1 MINTVVLILPDDTID
16 TAWQDDEVSFMG
28 YFFKSKD
35 QTILKMRYDTSNVVF
50 EISLA
55 T

>member
-35 QTILKMRYDTSNVVF
+35 QTQKMRYDTSNVVF
-50 EISLA
+50 EIALA